1 MYPRMF
7 GGLDLKPECLQ
18 PLLFTC
24 EIGESYLER
33 DVVDGGRCRV
43 CTVIIWVL

>member
-24 EIGESYLER
+24 EIGESYSNAMWSTV
-33 DVVDGGRCRV
+33 DVAASVP
-43 CTVIIWVL
+43 